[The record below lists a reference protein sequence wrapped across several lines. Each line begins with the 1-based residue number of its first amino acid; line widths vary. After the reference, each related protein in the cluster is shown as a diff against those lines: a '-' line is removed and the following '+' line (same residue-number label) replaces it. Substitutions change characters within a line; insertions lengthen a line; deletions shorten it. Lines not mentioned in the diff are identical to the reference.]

1 MRRVPTLLTIGL
13 ALFLATACGGDGG
26 GGNGDT
32 GNGGGSPDATDATS
46 ATGGTAGTA
55 GTASVEE
62 VCADLEEAVD
72 TLDTA
77 QDLRGALTDAVA
89 SGDQAAIDEASA
101 DYREF
106 GTGLAQDLRDIA
118 ETSAD
123 PELRSA
129 VETFADELE
138 TLTIRVA
145 ESPDQADSL
154 DTAAFQAAGD
164 DVEEICGF

>member
-1 MRRVPTLLTIGL
+1 MRWVPALLTIGL

-32 GNGGGSPDATDATS
+32 GNGGGSPDAAD
-46 ATGGTAGTA
+46 ATGGTAA
-55 GTASVEE
+55 TASVEE

-77 QDLRGALTDAVA
+77 QDLRGTLTDAVA

-106 GTGLAQDLRDIA
+106 GTGLAQDLRDVA

-129 VETFADELE
+129 VETFADEFE

-154 DTAAFQAAGD
+154 DTGPFQAAGD